1 MMKLYL
7 ISDDADAL
15 TGLHLAGVEGVLVSD
30 AAEAE
35 TAILKAIEDPTIGIL
50 LMTDSLAAI
59 CPEIVKRIKLDCKTP
74 LLVEIPN
81 SDGSARPK
89 DSIMKIVNEAIG
101 I

>member
-1 MMKLYL
+1 MMKLFL

-30 AAEAE
+30 AQEAEA
-35 TAILKAIEDPTIGIL
+35 AFKKALEDPAIGIL
-50 LMTDSLAAI
+50 LITDSIARL
-59 CPEIVKRIKLDCKTP
+59 CPEVVKNMKLSRKTP